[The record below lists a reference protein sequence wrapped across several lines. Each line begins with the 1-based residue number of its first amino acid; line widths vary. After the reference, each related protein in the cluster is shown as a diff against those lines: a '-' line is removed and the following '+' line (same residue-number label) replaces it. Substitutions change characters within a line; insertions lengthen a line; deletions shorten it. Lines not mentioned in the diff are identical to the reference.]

1 MLHLYYLRK
10 QIETILNNSNLSI
23 DAAYYVLKDVLMEME
38 DLYKQEIQRE
48 AAIAASQSEDNA
60 VAAQQ
65 EENKTNE

>member
-65 EENKTNE
+65 DENKTNE